1 MVGNVSQFTLQP
13 MANQNHKFQMREG
26 GGGGGGGGGAQVFHV
41 KYITVLANLNSH
53 QLRVLCSL
61 SH

>member
-1 MVGNVSQFTLQP
+1 MVGEVSQFTLQP
-13 MANQNHKFQMREG
+13 MANTNHKFSMM
-26 GGGGGGGGGAQVFHV
+26 GGGAQVFHV
-41 KYITVLANLNSH
+41 KSTVLANLNSH